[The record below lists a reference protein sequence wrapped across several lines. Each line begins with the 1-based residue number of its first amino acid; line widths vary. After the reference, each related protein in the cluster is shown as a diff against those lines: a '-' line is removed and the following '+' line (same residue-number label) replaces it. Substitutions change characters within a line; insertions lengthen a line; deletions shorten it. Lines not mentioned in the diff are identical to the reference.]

1 MREIVLDTET
11 TGFDPHKGDRLIEI
25 GCVEIMHGVATGRNL
40 HLYINPERDVP
51 ASAVAVHGLTEAF
64 LRDKPVFAEVVGDFL
79 DFIGDDTPLVIHN
92 AAFDTNFLNY
102 EMGKLGFPALKPSRI
117 VDTLQMARE
126 KFPGSPASLD
136 ALCRRFEIDNTNRTL
151 HGALLDSQLLA
162 LVYVELTGGKQ
173 RGFDLMADAAQTVET
188 VAAASKALGAR
199 TARII
204 ELTDAQKAA
213 HEALLDKLKDPLW
226 TSA

>member
-11 TGFDPHKGDRLIEI
+11 TGFDPLKGDRLVEI

-40 HLYINPERDVP
+40 HIHINPERDVP
-51 ASAVAVHGLTEAF
+51 AAAVAVHGLTEAF

-79 DFIGDDTPLVIHN
+79 DFIGDEAPIIIHN
-92 AAFDTNFLNY
+92 AAFDCAFLNH
-102 EMGKLGFPALKPSRI
+102 ELATLGFPPLSKHRI

-173 RGFDLMADAAQTVET
+173 RGFDLMANASTITET
-188 VAAASKALGAR
+188 SVQMMSEMRPR
-199 TARII
+199 TPRFI
-204 ELTDAQKAA
+204 ELSDAQKEA
-213 HEALLDKLKDPLW
+213 HHMLLEKLKDPLW
-226 TSA
+226 KSA